1 MRNEKGRQMIHL
13 IAGGYLI
20 YLAWQMLQS
29 RSETSGTALIIGTVA
44 MIAFTVIGVALIIS
58 AVRTLMKPD
67 PEEEPEPEEK
77 ESEEGVSV
85 DETAGEC
92 LMEDGAEEIKENK
105 SSDF

>member
-1 MRNEKGRQMIHL
+1 MRNEKGRQMIYL
-13 IAGGYLI
+13 LAGGYLI
-20 YLAWQMLQS
+20 YLAWQMFQS
-29 RSETSGTALIIGTVA
+29 RSEVTGTGLIVS
-44 MIAFTVIGVALIIS
+44 MIASIVFVVVGVVLIIS

-77 ESEEGVSV
+77 ESVSV
-85 DETAGEC
+85 DETAGEG

>member
-1 MRNEKGRQMIHL
+1 MRNEKGRRMIHL

-20 YLAWQMLQS
+20 YLVWQMFQS
-29 RSETSGTALIIGTVA
+29 RSEVTGTELIISVVA
-44 MIAFTVIGVALIIS
+44 SIVFAVVGVVLIIS

-67 PEEEPEPEEK
+67 PEEEPGADEK
-77 ESEEGVSV
+77 ESEESVSV

-92 LMEDGAEEIKENK
+92 LMEDGEEEIKENK